1 MHSFRSLIAGVLLL
15 VATAASAQTG
25 TPDALVRNVTDEVLG
40 ILAQAPESQAERRQ
54 AAMRLIEDKIAPHF
68 DFTRM
73 TALAVGR
80 GWRQADA
87 GQRDALTGE
96 FRTLLVRTYANAL
109 GGYAGQ
115 KVSFKPSPATD
126 AQGEATVRS
135 QIRQAGAPPIT
146 VDYRLARTDAEWKV
160 FDVVVNNVSLVTNY
174 RSSFATEMAQGGADG
189 LIRALRDKNRQAAH
203 PDKG

>member
-25 TPDALVRNVTDEVLG
+25 TPDALVRNVTDEILG

-146 VDYRLARTDAEWKV
+146 VDYRLARADAEWKV